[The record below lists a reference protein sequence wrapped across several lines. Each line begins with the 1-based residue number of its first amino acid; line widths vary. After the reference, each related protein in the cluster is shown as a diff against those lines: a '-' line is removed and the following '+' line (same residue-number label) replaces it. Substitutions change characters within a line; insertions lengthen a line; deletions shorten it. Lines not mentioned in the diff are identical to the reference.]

1 LGSLSPLCTG
11 DLLSGEDKMLLDTDF
26 IVHAPADRVWS
37 ELLDIDA
44 LAGCVPGSAL
54 SRLNGEGTLQGEL
67 RTQIAGSPRTFV
79 ATLRPVD
86 VDEDGR
92 SSSCSLRVRQ
102 ADGPAFATGLLRAR
116 VDDSG
121 QGARVS
127 LALDGRLAATG
138 VAEESVRGEAE
149 RLLSELASNL
159 ERSLGER
166 ASRPAAAEAP
176 APSRPAL
183 AAAPARAPEP
193 STPAATS
200 SLPVPAPVAA
210 GAGAAGLL
218 ALLLALLFRRRSR
231 RRALWLEIR
240 YRW

>member
-1 LGSLSPLCTG
+1 
-11 DLLSGEDKMLLDTDF
+11 MLLDTDF

-37 ELLDIDA
+37 ELLDINA
-44 LAGCVPGSAL
+44 LGACIPGSSL
-54 SRLNGEGTLQGEL
+54 GRLNGEGTLQGEL
-67 RTQIAGSPRTFV
+67 LTQIAGTPRTFV

-102 ADGPAFATGLLRAR
+102 TDGPAFATGLLRAR

-121 QGARVS
+121 EGARVS
-127 LALDGRLAATG
+127 LALDGRLAATE
-138 VAEESVRGEAE
+138 VAEDSARAEAE
-149 RLLSELASNL
+149 RLLSELAYNL
-159 ERSLGER
+159 EHSLTER
-166 ASRPAAAEAP
+166 ASRPAPAEAP
-176 APSRPAL
+176 APSRPTL
-183 AAAPARAPEP
+183 PAASTRAPEP
-193 STPAATS
+193 SAAAAAP

-218 ALLLALLFRRRSR
+218 ALLLALLLRRRSR